1 MTRPDSVAKPWVV
14 SLSGLLT
21 AIVIAVWMR
30 PPIPGYSFGKA
41 VVAASLWTLTTV
53 LAGTLGFCAAEGVV
67 AGRPT
72 WPPLRLVVGSAAT
85 WALIPAILI
94 CWLRGS
100 GWAAAM
106 SVVAG
111 ATMAAGSWSM
121 TLHAEA
127 VEDWERW
134 AEGPLFADLPAPDSG
149 QPQAFAIAVCV
160 ELAIVLVSRG
170 AVFLATALM
179 GIAGFLFVWKRLA
192 TLNAK
197 ARDGM
202 ARPAARASAAAVL
215 ALLILIPLLL
225 ARFARTTGAVE
236 TRAQAAVRTRAE
248 GENGTAADPYQ
259 GIVLFTVQEKKKEL
273 PPLPVRRDLL
283 RTGMAKPLVIPFD
296 GSYWYFQAPEHGPG
310 IHPHLAHGDPVAVS
324 IYSTGWVP
332 LAMQAHQTLAQ
343 PVDLRPAGALQV
355 TVRNG
360 DNRMGRIDMGVLL
373 TDSTAPGKPSMYLGT
388 EPILSTEADH
398 FAFKSNPVTDVIRY
412 AIPERRAIGKFDGI
426 TVLFFPDATRATLG
440 ARVGIQQFELMP
452 R

>member
-14 SLSGLLT
+14 SLSGLLMAIAT
-21 AIVIAVWMR
+21 AIWMR
-30 PPIPGYSFGKA
+30 PPMFGLSFGKA
-41 VVAASLWTLTTV
+41 VAAASLWTLTTV
-53 LAGTLGFCAAEGVV
+53 LAGALGFCAAEGVV

-72 WPPLRLVVGSAAT
+72 RPPMRLLVGSAAT
-85 WALIPAILI
+85 WALIPPILI

-111 ATMAAGSWSM
+111 ATMAAGLWTM
-121 TLHAEA
+121 TPRAEPF
-127 VEDWERW
+127 EDWERW
-134 AEGPLFADLPAPDSG
+134 DEGPLFADLPAPDSG
-149 QPQAFAIAVCV
+149 RPQAFAIAVCM
-160 ELAIVLVSRG
+160 ELAIVLANRD

-197 ARDGM
+197 AGDGM

-225 ARFARTTGAVE
+225 ARFAQMKGGVE
-236 TRAQAAVRTRAE
+236 TRAQAATRTRAE
-248 GENGTAADPYQ
+248 GETGTAADPYQ

-273 PPLPVRRDLL
+273 PPLPMQRDLL
-283 RTGMAKPLVIPFD
+283 RAGRAKPLVIPFD
-296 GSYWYFQAPEHGPG
+296 GSYWYFQAPQHGPG
-310 IHPHLAHGDPVAVS
+310 AHPHLAHGDPVAVN
-324 IYSTGWVP
+324 IYSTGWIP

-360 DNRMGRIDMGVLL
+360 DNRMGSIDMGVLL
-373 TDSTAPGKPSMYLGT
+373 TDSTTPGKPSLYLGT
-388 EPILSTEADH
+388 QPIASTEPDH
-398 FAFKSNPVTDVIRY
+398 FAFKSSAVTDVIRY
-412 AIPERRAIGKFDGI
+412 AIPGRRVIGKFDGI

-440 ARVGIQQFELMP
+440 ARIGIQQFELMP

>member
-21 AIVIAVWMR
+21 AIAIAAGMR
-30 PPIPGYSFGKA
+30 PPMLGLSFGRA
-41 VVAASLWTLTTV
+41 VAAATLWTLTTV
-53 LAGTLGFCAAEGVV
+53 LAGTLGFFAAEGVV

-72 WPPLRLVVGSAAT
+72 WPPMRLLVGSAAT
-85 WALIPAILI
+85 WALIPPILI
-94 CWLRGS
+94 GWLRGS
-100 GWAAAM
+100 GWAVAM
-106 SVVAG
+106 SLVVG
-111 ATMAAGSWSM
+111 ATMAAGLWGM
-121 TLHAEA
+121 TPRAEA
-127 VEDWERW
+127 VEDRDRW
-134 AEGPLFADLPAPDSG
+134 DEGPLFADLPAPDSG
-149 QPQAFAIAVCV
+149 RPQAFAIAVCV
-160 ELAIVLVSRG
+160 ELAIVLANRG
-170 AVFLATALM
+170 AVFFAITLM

-192 TLNAK
+192 SVNAK
-197 ARDGM
+197 AREGL

-225 ARFARTTGAVE
+225 ARFARMNGGVE
-236 TRAQAAVRTRAE
+236 TRAQAATRTRDE
-248 GENGTAADPYQ
+248 GETGTAANPYQ

-273 PPLPVRRDLL
+273 PPLPMQRDLL
-283 RTGMAKPLVIPFD
+283 RTGRARPLVIPFD
-296 GSYWYFQAPEHGPG
+296 GSYWYFQAREHGPG
-310 IHPHLAHGDPVAVS
+310 AHPHLAHGDPVAVN
-324 IYSTGWVP
+324 IYSTSWIP

-373 TDSTAPGKPSMYLGT
+373 TDSATPGKPSLYLGT
-388 EPILSTEADH
+388 QPIASTDPDR
-398 FAFKSNPVTDVIRY
+398 FAFKSTPVTDVIRY

-440 ARVGIQQFELMP
+440 ARIGIQQFELMP